1 MSQVKKRRHRRKLY
15 AGGAMMVLAPLGMAG
30 CDVEK
35 AVPLDQVP
43 AGQDVVG
50 EAPDGYVQ
58 PDAIV
63 IAPFDP
69 GPLDVDVREFV
80 AIAPIDDGF
89 PHEVAIVGE
98 PFDGPDMGKPEAMV
112 IAPFD
117 PGPSDPG
124 PEDVTAIAIAPVDVG
139 RPETVDP
146 GTPCEKE
153 GTWCSED
160 LMCQAQAICIVPTP
174 CCGGCACEPVP
185 CNPADPVCP
194 PGSECLAEGN
204 QGHCVQ
210 QPVPKPGGFMAPCK
224 TDDDCLQEY
233 FCQQTIFCI
242 APAPGDGQAPS
253 DFCNQKNC
261 VPVPCTF
268 EDTQCPEGSKCVGY
282 GTNVFPGIVT
292 CVRDVG
298 KVPGGFGDACS
309 NSKDCLSDQYLCHS
323 GQVMCVVPC
332 DVCQPLACDEGQE
345 ECPPGSE
352 CQDVGITTVCVKK
365 T

>member
-43 AGQDVVG
+43 PGQDLVG
-50 EAPDGYVQ
+50 EVPDGYVP
-58 PDAIV
+58 PDAIA

-69 GPLDVDVREFV
+69 GPLDVDVREFI

-89 PHEVAIVGE
+89 PHEIAIVGE
-98 PFDGPDMGKPEAMV
+98 PFGQPDVGEPEAMV

-124 PEDVTAIAIAPVDVG
+124 PADTTEIALADVTQ
-139 RPETVDP
+139 PETVGP

-160 LMCQAQAICIVPTP
+160 LMCQAQAICIVPTE

-185 CNPADPVCP
+185 CNPAEPACP
-194 PGSECLAEGN
+194 PGSECLAEGDK
-204 QGHCVQ
+204 GHCVQ
-210 QPVPKPGGFMAPCK
+210 QSVPKPGGFMAPCE
-224 TDDDCLQEY
+224 TDEDCLQEY

-242 APAPGDGQAPS
+242 APAPGDGRAPP

-261 VPVPCTF
+261 VPVPCALP
-268 EDTQCPEGSKCVGY
+268 DKQCPTGSKCFGY
-282 GTNVFPGIVT
+282 GMDGSLPPLT
-292 CVRDVG
+292 CVRNVG
-298 KVPGGFGDACS
+298 EVPGGFLGTCS
-309 NSKDCLSDQYLCHS
+309 NSKDCLSNQYFCQSLP
-323 GQVMCVVPC
+323 VMCIVPC
-332 DVCQPLACDEGQE
+332 DVCLPLACDEDE
-345 ECPPGSE
+345 DCPPGSE